1 MKVITHGQIR
11 ALAIPPAVCVE
22 WVRESFSLKRQAQL
36 PPKISVHPQGT
47 DFFNTMPCQ
56 LPAPW
61 DRFGVKVVSRIE
73 GATPLLDSLLL
84 LFDSRTGEALALM
97 DADWITTM
105 RTGAVAAL
113 AQKTFRRSGELSY
126 AFLGLGNTARATLL
140 CMLESEPDR
149 HFSVRLLRYKGQE
162 SSFIERFS
170 PYANVS
176 FECEDSVP
184 ELICKSDVIFSCVTR
199 AEGLLCEDD
208 RLFREGCLLIPVH
221 TRGFQNCDLVFDK
234 VFGDDTG
241 HIRGFR
247 YFDRFRQY
255 AEIGEVL
262 DGSVPGRESET
273 ERILSYNIGLGLHD
287 LVFAARIHSLLKD
300 RCPDLSLE
308 KPLDK
313 FWI

>member
-11 ALAIPPAVCVE
+11 SLGIPPAVCVE

-47 DFFNTMPCQ
+47 DFFNTMPCS

-113 AQKTFRRSGELSY
+113 AQQTFRRAGELSY

-140 CMLESEPDR
+140 CMLESEPER

-162 SSFIERFS
+162 TSFIERFS
-170 PYANVS
+170 SYGNVS

-184 ELICKSDVIFSCVTR
+184 ELIRKSDVIFSCVTR
-199 AEGLLCEDD
+199 AEGPLCEDD
-208 RLFREGCLLIPVH
+208 SLFREGCLLIPVH
-221 TRGFQNCDLVFDK
+221 TRGFQNCDLFFDK

-247 YFDRFRQY
+247 YFDRFRHY
-255 AEIGEVL
+255 AEIAEVL